1 MKKII
6 LSLLVIIASTGIVEA
21 QSKPFFDWSGRG
33 SSQSQQIIY
42 GGRGGGN
49 VTDLNSLV
57 SFVIGYINVGIY
69 LIISFATIVFV
80 YNIVRYFIVKTDE
93 KRSEASQ
100 YLLYS
105 IIGLAVIISF
115 WGLVNVVTNTFGL
128 VNVRPSIEQLYF
140 R

>member
-6 LSLLVIIASTGIVEA
+6 LLLLVLIASTGIAQA
-21 QSKPFFDWSGRG
+21 QSKPFFNWSGRG

-42 GGRGGGN
+42 GGGGSGN

-57 SFVIGYINVGIY
+57 LFIIRYINVGIY

-80 YNIVRYFIVKTDE
+80 YNIVKYFIVKTDE
-93 KRSEASQ
+93 KRSEASL

-128 VNVRPSIEQLYF
+128 VNARPQVEQLYF